1 MRIQLGLTTLVRGPP
16 VTNIDEALRRIQDKR
31 ARCIALKRGTR
42 THDDDFEH
50 VWHPPPIDVT
60 DLERIEAYFG
70 LRLPEEY
77 RRYVSEVANGG
88 MGPTYYPMMSVLD
101 AIVLGGRRD
110 RPFPLDWPR
119 LHGVTAAVNKRNRE
133 LLVLK
138 GLIAEDTPIHPV
150 FLPEDVS
157 VSDGTIYVAQSGC
170 GLDEYLVVAG
180 PRRGEL
186 WHDSDTGSVRRP
198 EGFLSFVESW
208 LDAELA
214 RTELVRQAKLEFDDT
229 ERVRRVHHHLSHVA
243 YLFDRLHQGR
253 LSAGSAAEW
262 KRERDHILAS
272 GVLDWNLRFALRCAG
287 TLSDL
292 EDPSAV
298 YGALAAFYFELRLDE
313 EALQAIR
320 HAPGADALLHARIL
334 LALGRNAEAELH
346 LQNLLSGAVTRSTS
360 ALWYAGE
367 VAEVQAAF
375 VAKRPHVCTA
385 RRAAALRYLGE
396 HAAAITLCN
405 AHADT
410 TEWASFELA
419 ANLEMM
425 GRREEALVHLRHALD
440 KSYADP
446 AMLTRDSAW
455 TNFAESRE
463 FKAMAKEYHA

>member
-1 MRIQLGLTTLVRGPP
+1 MTK
-16 VTNIDEALRRIQDKR
+16 IDDALRRIQDKR
-31 ARCIALKRGTR
+31 ARCIALGRGTR
-42 THDDDFEH
+42 DHGDDFEH

-88 MGPTYYPMMSVLD
+88 MGPTYYPMLGALD
-101 AIVLGGRRD
+101 AILQGDRRE
-110 RPFPLDWPR
+110 RPFVLEGPR
-119 LHGVTAAVNKRNRE
+119 ALGCTAQEIETNRRQ
-133 LLVLK
+133 LVLK
-138 GLIAEDTPIHPV
+138 GLLGEDTPVDVRP
-150 FLPEDVS
+150 LPMGVYT
-157 VSDGTIYVAQSGC
+157 SDGTILIGESGC
-170 GLDEYLVVAG
+170 GLDELLVMNS
-180 PRRGEL
+180 PCRGQL
-186 WHDSDTGSVRRP
+186 WHDSDSGSVHRP
-198 EGFLSFVESW
+198 EGFLSFVETW
-208 LDAELA
+208 LDAELV
-214 RTELVRQAKLEFDDT
+214 RTKYVRQAKLEFDDT
-229 ERVRRVHHHLSHVA
+229 ERVRRVHDLLSDLA
-243 YLFDRLHQGR
+243 NRFDRLHQDR
-253 LSAGSAAEW
+253 LCSGSAAEW
-262 KRERDHILAS
+262 IRERDHILAS
-272 GVLDWNLRFALRCAG
+272 GVLDWNLRFALQYAG

-298 YGALAAFYFELRLDE
+298 HVALAAFYFELRQDE
-313 EALQAIR
+313 EALRAIR

-334 LALGRNAEAELH
+334 LALGRNAEAEPH
-346 LQNLLSGAVTRSTS
+346 LQSLLDGAFTRSTS

-410 TEWASFELA
+410 AEWASFELA

-425 GRREEALVHLRHALD
+425 GQRAEALVHLRHALA

-446 AMLTRDSAW
+446 ASLTRDVAW
-455 TNFAESRE
+455 TRFAESPE
-463 FKAMAKEYHA
+463 FAAMAKEYHA